1 MAVYR
6 EYLSIN
12 RSHLYLVHVST
23 GERRKLT
30 FGEEEIAVGSAKF
43 NADGSGLWVTC
54 DLGSEFQRL
63 GFLDIKSGAFQPLT
77 SDIEWNIESLWYH
90 RTASESYLFRTR
102 REYRDSIRSI
112 LRRVDIAR
120 STMFPRDYLDRT
132 VACEQPRVGSH
143 DSIGSQ
149 YFRRIFARCRRRPDY
164 PLDRKRNGG
173 ISGRSVAEP
182 QVVSWKSFDER
193 EITAFSIGL
202 RLRSA
207 VHGGHHQH
215 SRWPEGQSRPG
226 FLGRS
231 NFFLNELGVAI
242 LYPNVRGSD
251 GFGKTFLKLDNGLK
265 RLDSV
270 RDIGA
275 LLDWIAKQP
284 DLDPQRIMVTGGSYG
299 GYMTLACAVEYN
311 DRIRCSLDVVGI
323 SHFGTFLRNTESY
336 RRDLRR
342 AEYGDERLRKSPSS
356 LIAWP
361 R

>member
-1 MAVYR
+1 M
-6 EYLSIN
+6 
-12 RSHLYLVHVST
+12 
-23 GERRKLT
+23 
-30 FGEEEIAVGSAKF
+30 
-43 NADGSGLWVTC
+43 
-54 DLGSEFQRL
+54 
-63 GFLDIKSGAFQPLT
+63 
-77 SDIEWNIESLWYH
+77 
-90 RTASESYLFRTR
+90 
-102 REYRDSIRSI
+102 
-112 LRRVDIAR
+112 
-120 STMFPRDYLDRT
+120 
-132 VACEQPRVGSH
+132 ACEQPRVGSH

-173 ISGRSVAEP
+173 ISGRSVGGTPSGKLEE
-182 QVVSWKSFDER
+182 FRR
-193 EITAFSIGL
+193 EGDHRLSLSASGCVQRSTAVIINI
-202 RLRSA
+202 
-207 VHGGHHQH
+207 HGG
-215 SRWPEGQSRPG
+215 PEGQSRPG

-311 DRIRCSLDVVGI
+311 DRIRCSLESSVFPTLERF
-323 SHFGTFLRNTESY
+323 SATRNPIG
-336 RRDLRR
+336 
-342 AEYGDERLRKSPSS
+342 AICDEPSMEMNVSRKSPSS